1 MKAASVKANSKP
13 ENTPLFKFVDLFS
26 GLGGFH
32 VALAGMGGEGVF
44 AAEWVP
50 ELADLYE
57 RNFGLKPKGDVTKV
71 NPQDIPDHD
80 VLTAGFPC
88 QPFSKAGEQLGF
100 EHTEQGHLFFHVAKI
115 LEAKR
120 PQYFIL
126 ENVPNILKHR
136 QGATIKRIR
145 GDLASLGYDVRI
157 EKLSPHQ
164 FGVPQIRERVY
175 IVGSLSSLEGFRWP
189 EPNKELTSI
198 TSILDHFPDDSR
210 PLGATTLACLDA
222 WDAFLRAVPASIE
235 LPSFPLWA
243 MEFGANYPFE
253 VETPFS
259 ISQQQGSRGLAGFAG
274 AFGESLFG
282 LPAEDQIRLLPSYA
296 SRKELNFPKWKIDF
310 IRQNRKF
317 YEDNKEWIDPWLP
330 TIRSFPSSMQKLEWN
345 VKGGEKRIWNYVI
358 QTRASGVRLKRPT
371 TAPSLVAMTDTQVPI
386 IAWEKRYMSPRECS
400 RLQSLESIELPTNRR
415 AAYKAL
421 GNAVNAKVVEKVASA
436 IMSMDE
442 AERDGREL
450 TATAAVALGVSVAA

>member
-1 MKAASVKANSKP
+1 MSQVHQTKVASVHADLES
-13 ENTPLFKFVDLFS
+13 EDTPRFKFVDLFS

-32 VALAGMGGEGVF
+32 VALRRMGGQAVF

-50 ELADLYE
+50 DLADLYE
-57 RNFGLKPKGDVTKV
+57 RNFGLRPAGDITKV
-71 NPQDIPDHD
+71 SMEDIPDHD

-100 EHTEQGHLFFHVAKI
+100 EHTEQGQLFFHVAGI

-136 QGATIKRIR
+136 QGATIRRIR
-145 GDLASLGYDVRI
+145 EDLAALGYDVRI
-157 EKLSPHQ
+157 SKLSPHQ

-175 IVGSLSSLEGFRWP
+175 IVGSLSSLDDFVWP
-189 EPNKELTSI
+189 EPNHEPTSI
-198 TSILDHFPDDSR
+198 RSVLDNSPSDAR
-210 PLGATTLACLDA
+210 PLGKITLDCLRV
-222 WDAFLRAVPASIE
+222 WDDFLRAVPDSVE

-243 MEFGANYPFE
+243 MEFGADYPYE
-253 VETPFS
+253 VETPFAM
-259 ISQQQGSRGLAGFAG
+259 SQRLGSRGLAQFAG
-274 AFGESLFG
+274 AFGESLHG
-282 LPAEDQIRLLPSYA
+282 LQVEDQLAIIPSY
-296 SRKELNFPKWKIDF
+296 SRRRDGVFPKWKVDF

-317 YEDNKEWIDPWLP
+317 YEDNQGWIDPWLP
-330 TIRSFPSSMQKLEWN
+330 KIRSFPASMQKLEWN
-345 VKGGEKRIWNYVI
+345 VKGGEKSIWNYVI

-400 RLQSLESIELPTNRR
+400 RLQSLETIELPGSRR

-421 GNAVNAKVVEKVASA
+421 GNAVNAKVVEEVASA
-436 IMSMDE
+436 MMAWEIRQPVRYNETPADII
-442 AERDGREL
+442 
-450 TATAAVALGVSVAA
+450 AA